1 MKFKQFKYLNF
12 HTRKAYFLRYK
23 LVPMKAIN
31 TMRKY
36 FYLSVFTL
44 LMSLK
49 VLGQSNSRV
58 ITTGVPFLLITPD
71 ARSAGMGELGV
82 ATSADVYSQQ
92 WNPAKYVF
100 AEKSQGLGVS
110 YTPYLSKLVDDIFL
124 ANITYYT
131 KNTERSA
138 WGASLK
144 YFSLGDIQFNDLVAN
159 TIVQQGIE
167 RPNELTL
174 DISYGL
180 KLNEKFSLAVAG
192 RFIRSDLKLSSDV
205 DATPAS
211 TLGIDIAGFY
221 RGDVFD
227 LGDNKGRMR
236 YGMNISNIGPRLK
249 YDEGGQKNY
258 IPTNLRIGTGLDLII
273 DANNTLNFNLEL
285 NKLLVPSPVA
295 VIENGEI
302 QGYQQPDI
310 TFLKGIFE
318 SFNDAPGGFS
328 EELKEI
334 TWATGIEYVFQDSFA
349 LRTGY
354 FNESLEKGSR
364 RFLTLGAGF
373 RLDFANIDIS
383 YLFSTSKI
391 RNPLENTLR
400 FSLTFNL
407 SGGDQLLNDSSAQ

>member
-1 MKFKQFKYLNF
+1 LNFCIRKGDFLRYNTIDLNAIYLKRFYLYLNF
-12 HTRKAYFLRYK
+12 LA
-23 LVPMKAIN
+23 LVTA
-31 TMRKY
+31 
-36 FYLSVFTL
+36 LSV
-44 LMSLK
+44 S
-49 VLGQSNSRV
+49 GQNESRV

-100 AEKSQGLGVS
+100 AERSQGLGVS

-124 ANITYYT
+124 ANITYFT

-159 TIVQQGIE
+159 TIIQQGIE

-174 DISYGL
+174 DVSYGL
-180 KLNEKFSLAVAG
+180 KLNDKFSLAVAG
-192 RFIRSDLKLSSDV
+192 RFIRSDLKLSTDL
-205 DATPAS
+205 DATPAN
-211 TLGIDIAGFY
+211 TLGVDIAGFY
-221 RGDVFD
+221 RGDIFD
-227 LGDNKGRMR
+227 LGENKGRMR

-249 YDEGGQKNY
+249 YDEGGQKNF
-258 IPTNLRIGTGLDLII
+258 IPTNLRIGTGLDLVL
-273 DANNTLNFNLEL
+273 DTNNALNFNLEL

-295 VIENGEI
+295 IIENGDI
-302 QGYQQPDI
+302 VGYQQPDI

-318 SFNDAPGGFS
+318 SFNDAPDGFS

-334 TWATGIEYVFQDSFA
+334 TWATGVEYVFQDSFA

-364 RFLTLGAGF
+364 RFLTIGAGF
-373 RLDFANIDIS
+373 RLDFATIDIS
-383 YLFSTSKI
+383 YLFSTSRI
-391 RNPLENTLR
+391 RNPLENTMR

-407 SGGDQLLNDSSAQ
+407 SASPELLTETSN

>member
-1 MKFKQFKYLNF
+1 MKYIYHVLFVLI
-12 HTRKAYFLRYK
+12 A
-23 LVPMKAIN
+23 
-31 TMRKY
+31 
-36 FYLSVFTL
+36 LSTNIIHA
-44 LMSLK
+44 
-49 VLGQSNSRV
+49 QSNSRV
-58 ITTGVPFLLITPD
+58 ITTGVPFLLISPD

-100 AEKSQGLGVS
+100 SKKSQGVGIS

-124 ANITYYT
+124 ANITYFS
-131 KNTERSA
+131 KNSERSA

-144 YFSLGDIQFNDLVAN
+144 YFSLGDIEFNDLVNN
-159 TIVQQGIE
+159 TIIQQGIE

-180 KLNEKFSLAVAG
+180 LLNEKFSMAVAG
-192 RFIRSDLKLSSDV
+192 RFIRSDLKVSSDM

-211 TLGIDIAGFY
+211 TLGVDIAAYYQGET
-221 RGDVFD
+221 FD
-227 LGDNKGRMR
+227 FGSNKAMMR
-236 YGMNISNIGPRLK
+236 HGINISNIGPRLK

-258 IPTNLRIGTGLDLII
+258 IPTNLRMGSGLDLLL
-273 DANNTLNFNLEL
+273 DRNNSVNFNFEL
-285 NKLLVPSPVA
+285 NKLLVPSPIA
-295 VIENGEI
+295 VFSDDGEF

-318 SFNDAPGGFS
+318 SFSDAPDGFE
-328 EELKEI
+328 EELNEI
-334 TWATGIEYVFQDSFA
+334 TWAAGIEYVFQDTFA

-373 RLDFANIDIS
+373 SLDFATIDIS
-383 YLFSTSKI
+383 YLFSTSRI

-400 FSLTFNL
+400 FSLNFNL
-407 SGGDQLLNDSSAQ
+407 SGGIQGVETSVSQ

>member
-1 MKFKQFKYLNF
+1 
-12 HTRKAYFLRYK
+12 
-23 LVPMKAIN
+23 MKAIKPL
-31 TMRKY
+31 RI
-36 FYLSVFTL
+36 YLYLPVFAL
-44 LMSLK
+44 LLSIT

-124 ANITYYT
+124 ANITFYT

-192 RFIRSDLKLSSDV
+192 RYIRSDLKLSSDV

-211 TLGIDIAGFY
+211 TMGVDIAAFY

-258 IPTNLRIGTGLDLII
+258 IPTNLRIGTGLDIII
-273 DANNTLNFNLEL
+273 DANNELNFNLEL
-285 NKLLVPSPVA
+285 NKLLVPSPIA
-295 VIENGEI
+295 VIENGEL

-373 RLDFANIDIS
+373 RLDFANVDIS

-407 SGGDQLLNDSSAQ
+407 SGGDELLNDSSVQ

>member
-1 MKFKQFKYLNF
+1 MN
-12 HTRKAYFLRYK
+12 RIYK
-23 LVPMKAIN
+23 LLIILIALGIN
-31 TMRKY
+31 T
-36 FYLSVFTL
+36 LSA
-44 LMSLK
+44 
-49 VLGQSNSRV
+49 QSNSRV
-58 ITTGVPFLLITPD
+58 ITTGVPFLLISPD

-100 AEKSQGLGVS
+100 SKKSQGVGIS

-124 ANITYYT
+124 ANVTYFS

-144 YFSLGDIQFNDLVAN
+144 YFSLGDIEFNDLVNN
-159 TIVQQGIE
+159 TIIQQGIE

-180 KLNEKFSLAVAG
+180 LLNEKFSLAVAG
-192 RFIRSDLKLSSDV
+192 RFIRSDLKVSSDM

-211 TLGIDIAGFY
+211 TLGVDIAAYYQGET
-221 RGDVFD
+221 FD
-227 LGDNKGRMR
+227 LGSNKAMMR
-236 YGMNISNIGPRLK
+236 HGINISNIGPRLK

-258 IPTNLRIGTGLDLII
+258 IPTNLRLGSGLDLLI
-273 DANNTLNFNLEL
+273 DSNNSVNFNFEL

-295 VIENGEI
+295 VFSDQGEFV
-302 QGYQQPDI
+302 GYQQPDI

-318 SFNDAPGGFS
+318 SFGDAPGGFE

-334 TWATGIEYVFQDSFA
+334 TWAVGIEYVFQETFA

-373 RLDFANIDIS
+373 SLDFATIDIS
-383 YLFSTSKI
+383 YLFSTSRI

-400 FSLTFNL
+400 FSLNFNL
-407 SGGDQLLNDSSAQ
+407 SGGPQVEESAALP

>member
-1 MKFKQFKYLNF
+1 MNRIY
-12 HTRKAYFLRYK
+12 
-23 LVPMKAIN
+23 
-31 TMRKY
+31 
-36 FYLSVFTL
+36 
-44 LMSLK
+44 K
-49 VLGQSNSRV
+49 VLIVFIALGLSALSAQSNSRV
-58 ITTGVPFLLITPD
+58 ITTGVPFLLISPD

-100 AEKSQGLGVS
+100 SEKSQGVGIS

-124 ANITYYT
+124 ANVTYFS

-144 YFSLGDIQFNDLVAN
+144 YFSLGDIEFNDLVNN
-159 TIVQQGIE
+159 TIIQQGIE

-180 KLNEKFSLAVAG
+180 LLNEKFSMAVAG
-192 RFIRSDLKLSSDV
+192 RFIRSDLKVSSDM

-211 TLGIDIAGFY
+211 TLGVDIAAYYQGET
-221 RGDVFD
+221 FD
-227 LGDNKGRMR
+227 LGSNKAMMR
-236 YGMNISNIGPRLK
+236 HGINISNIGPRLK

-258 IPTNLRIGTGLDLII
+258 IPTNLRIGSGLDLIL
-273 DANNTLNFNLEL
+273 DSNNSVNFNFEL
-285 NKLLVPSPVA
+285 NKLLVPSPIA
-295 VIENGEI
+295 VFSDSGEF

-318 SFNDAPGGFS
+318 SFGDAPGGFE

-334 TWATGIEYVFQDSFA
+334 TWAAGIEYVFQDTFA

-373 RLDFANIDIS
+373 SLDFATIDIS
-383 YLFSTSKI
+383 YLFSTSRI

-400 FSLTFNL
+400 FSLNFNL
-407 SGGDQLLNDSSAQ
+407 SGGIQGDETTVAQ